1 MENLKLPFVFV
12 TAILFAFTACEKEP
26 GDGGTSTIT
35 GRVKAL
41 DYDYGLDNGDWKW
54 VKNREYFAPDA
65 KVYIIYGE
73 EDTIH
78 SDDMRTN
85 PDGYYRFQWL
95 RKGNYTIFA
104 YSDDTTGNVVSG
116 ELPVEIKVEIKEKKE
131 EVIAPDI
138 VILN

>member
-1 MENLKLPFVFV
+1 MKNIKLSFVLV
-12 TAILFAFTACEKEP
+12 TAIMFAFTACEKEP
-26 GDGGTSTIT
+26 GEGGTSTIT
-35 GRVKAL
+35 GRVQVQ
-41 DYDYGLDNGDWKW
+41 DYDYGLVNGNWMW
-54 VKNREYFAPDA
+54 VKDGEYFAPDER
-65 KVYIIYGE
+65 VYIIYGE

-85 PDGYYRFQWL
+85 PEGYYRFQWL

-116 ELPVEIKVEIKEKKE
+116 VLPVEIKVEIKEKKE
-131 EVIAPDI
+131 QVIAPDI